1 MLKKLK
7 FYFIGF
13 IPGLAIVLFIL
24 NQKDASC
31 SYFPNDRV
39 TAETLTK
46 PFVYADNVENTMQLA
61 TVNEAF
67 LKDSIIA
74 KGEINFEKSQAQ
86 KQPFPEYLL
95 VYPKKNPRFEVYFEK
110 AKDSAVIKSFKIL
123 K

>member
-46 PFVYADNVENTMQLA
+46 PFVYADNVENAMQLA

-74 KGEINFEKSQAQ
+74 KGEINFDKSQAQ